1 MGSLNDAIKLELIKF
16 YNTESEEI
24 FLTMCRILFSYSETF
39 YNFSKE
45 AETFYFLFKY
55 LDEKDLK
62 EKPKIE
68 TAEDIRDYYNEW

>member
-1 MGSLNDAIKLELIKF
+1 MELIKF
-16 YNTESEEI
+16 YITETEEI

-55 LDEKDLK
+55 LDEKDIK
-62 EKPKIE
+62 ENPKI
-68 TAEDIRDYYNEW
+68 

>member
-1 MGSLNDAIKLELIKF
+1 MIKF
-16 YNTESEEI
+16 YNTETEEI

-55 LDEKDLK
+55 LDEKDIK
-62 EKPKIE
+62 ENPKI
-68 TAEDIRDYYNEW
+68 